1 MKDFIQRHWPPTAG
15 AISSISW
22 KGITDLS
29 QSPEVANLAEQ
40 AVKHEPTLMSYFLI
54 GVVGALGGLLVK
66 IAWGV
71 CKKVF
76 PKLKTIDK

>member
-29 QSPEVANLAEQ
+29 QSPELTEIAEQ
-40 AVKHEPTLMSYFLI
+40 SLRNQPTLMSYFLI

-76 PKLKTIDK
+76 PKLKNIDK

>member
-29 QSPEVANLAEQ
+29 QSPELTEIAEQ
-40 AVKHEPTLMSYFLI
+40 SLSHQPTLMTYFLI

>member
-1 MKDFIQRHWPPTAG
+1 MKDFIQRCWTPIAG

-22 KGITDLS
+22 KGISDIS
-29 QSPEVANLAEQ
+29 QSPEVTDLAEKAISNQ
-40 AVKHEPTLMSYFLI
+40 PTLINYFLI
-54 GVVGALGGLLVK
+54 GIVGALGGLLVK
-66 IAWGV
+66 LAWGV